1 MAHLSVDTWHR
12 WCYKRY
18 RKKRDKEHR
27 LMIFGSGF
35 KGDDVEGQNQ
45 SSFWSPIS

>member
-1 MAHLSVDTWHR
+1 
-12 WCYKRY
+12 
-18 RKKRDKEHR
+18 
-27 LMIFGSGF
+27 MIFGSGF